1 MQKHPFKGVRIKRS
15 SEKIQQFYRKT
26 SMPKSDFNKVAKQNI
41 AHGHGFSPVNLLYL
55 FQSKLAVY
63 FHNTFS

>member
-1 MQKHPFKGVRIKRS
+1 
-15 SEKIQQFYRKT
+15 
-26 SMPKSDFNKVAKQNI
+26 MPKSDFNKVAKQNI
-41 AHGHGFSPVNLLYL
+41 AHWHGFSPVNLLYL